1 MSLEFWKSASPLV
14 RRIITIA
21 IVFIFAVIITT
32 VGTWTPIE
40 EHEAKEIDDA
50 MNQTVNSLMANN
62 ALVQYIFGNNFMFTL
77 IMFVPI
83 IGVAFGAYVLYNTGA
98 VIAAIAISN
107 QIPPALSLI
116 ALFLTPV
123 AWLEFIAY
131 STAMAESIW
140 LTYRIWRRRG
150 KHELIN
156 ACKFISVCAVIL
168 LVAAIIEAAM
178 IYSVPEQHEISLF
191 YLLFL

>member
-1 MSLEFWKSASPLV
+1 MSFEFWKSASPLV

-21 IVFIFAVIITT
+21 IVFIFAVIVTT

-40 EHEAKEIDDA
+40 EQEAKEIGNEL
-50 MNQTVNSLMANN
+50 NQTVESLKTNN
-62 ALVQYIFGNNFMFTL
+62 VVPQYIFGNNFML
-77 IMFVPI
+77 ALLMFVPI

-107 QIPPALSLI
+107 EVPPALSLI
-116 ALFLTPV
+116 TLFLTPI

-140 LTYRIWRRRG
+140 LARRLWQRRG

-168 LVAAIIEAAM
+168 LVAALIEAVM
-178 IYSVPEQHEISLF
+178 IYSVPE
-191 YLLFL
+191 

>member
-1 MSLEFWKSASPLV
+1 MSLEFWKTASPLV
-14 RRIITIA
+14 KRIITIA
-21 IVFIFAVIITT
+21 IVFVFAVIVTT

-40 EHEAKEIDDA
+40 KQEADEIGNE
-50 MNQTVNSLMANN
+50 MNQTINSLIANN

-77 IMFVPI
+77 LMFVPI

-107 QIPPALSLI
+107 EVSPALSLI
-116 ALFLTPV
+116 ALFLTPI

-140 LTYRIWRRRG
+140 LTYRLWQRRG

-178 IYSVPEQHEISLF
+178 IYSVS
-191 YLLFL
+191 